1 MGAISDIPTKAVIE
15 QLTAS
20 HGNVSHA
27 AWKLGTS
34 RKTLHAYINDH
45 PTVAAALEDIRE
57 GAIDDAELMLYDRMR
72 NSDVLLMFF
81 LKTQGFKRGYRERS
95 QVDVG
100 GEMNIKLTWGD
111 PGDNANA
118 DA

>member
-1 MGAISDIPTKAVIE
+1 
-15 QLTAS
+15 
-20 HGNVSHA
+20 
-27 AWKLGTS
+27 
-34 RKTLHAYINDH
+34 
-45 PTVAAALEDIRE
+45 
-57 GAIDDAELMLYDRMR
+57 MLYDRMR

>member
-27 AWKLGTS
+27 ARKLGTS